1 MATTERALDRG
12 NRRGHRSVR
21 IVGEEFRD
29 QRLGLGISQQRV
41 ADAARIQRS
50 RYSRIEC
57 GRVEALTIVE
67 ASRVASVLG
76 LDLVVRAY
84 PGGSPLR
91 DAAHAERLRR
101 ILSHVRPP
109 LRYRLDVPLPQRP
122 DQPMEQRGWDAM
134 LYGRARRTGIEL
146 EMRLWDA
153 QATIRR
159 HAMKQ
164 RDDRVDGFLL
174 VLADT
179 RTNRRVYAENAD
191 LWPDLPRLRTSR
203 VLAALD
209 AGEHPPSGI
218 VFI

>member
-1 MATTERALDRG
+1 MATVERALDRG

-50 RYSRIEC
+50 RYGRIEC

-76 LDLVVRAY
+76 LDLVVRLY
-84 PGGSPLR
+84 PGGTPLR
-91 DAAHAERLRR
+91 DAAHVDRLRR
-101 ILSHVRPP
+101 ILKHVRAP
-109 LRYRLDVPLPQRP
+109 LKYRIDVPLPQRP

-134 LYGRARRTGIEL
+134 LYGHGRRTGIEL
-146 EMRLWDA
+146 EMRLRDA

-159 HAMKQ
+159 HALKR
-164 RDDRVDGFLL
+164 RDDPVEGFLL

-179 RTNRRVYAENAD
+179 RTNRRIYAENAD
-191 LWPDLPRLRTSR
+191 LWHDLPRLRTSR
-203 VLAALD
+203 VLAAVE